1 MQINIYSI
9 EKKEE
14 YKNLID
20 DFIKQSRAFANVNNI
35 TIFNNKIAKA
45 QNPQASYR
53 EAFEKYLDGGFNIV
67 LTPEAKTVDSY
78 KFSSFL
84 EDRQKINFFIGGA
97 YGFDEEFKNSCD
109 IKLSLTPLTLSHK
122 IAKLMLFEQIYRG
135 LSILN
140 NHPYHK

>member
-9 EKKEE
+9 EKKED

-20 DFIKQSRAFANVNNI
+20 NFIKQSKAFAEVRNI

-45 QNPQASYR
+45 QNPQLAYR
-53 EAFEKYLDGGFNIV
+53 EAFEKYLDGGFNIA
-67 LTPEAKTVDSY
+67 LTPEAKAVDSY

-84 EDRQKINFFIGGA
+84 ENRQKINFFIGGA
-97 YGFDEEFKNSCD
+97 YGFDEEFKKMCD
-109 IKLSLTPLTLSHK
+109 IQLSLTPLTLSHK
-122 IAKLMLFEQIYRG
+122 IAKLMLFEQVYRG
-135 LSILN
+135 LAILN